1 MKIAIIREEKTPPD
15 SRVPLA
21 PFQVA
26 ELIKKGYQI
35 EVQRSPNRCFKDA
48 EYESLGIPMIDNITN
63 QDFLLGVKE
72 VPVDNIL
79 EGKTYF
85 MFSHTIKEQPY
96 NAKLIQ
102 KIIKQQS
109 TLIDYEVLVDEKDK
123 RVIAFGKFAG
133 MVGAHNALY
142 TFGKQSNSFELPRM
156 KDLDDYEA
164 AKKVYKTI
172 DLPNVKIALTGT
184 GRVSNGAALV
194 LEDMGIKKV
203 TPKSYINDTFDCAVF
218 TQLSSEFYAKR
229 KDGLAFG
236 EMQHFYD
243 HPKEYESNF
252 LQYLQPTDIFI
263 NGIYWHPEAPAFF
276 TTEDMRNENFAI
288 KVIADVT
295 CDIAPEASVPS
306 TLRPST
312 IADPVYGYNTQT
324 ESETPAYSGDVDVM
338 AIDNLPNELPKDA
351 SKAFGNMFITKVLSP
366 LENGDDS
373 IIKRGTI
380 VNKGQLTERF
390 SYLKSYANL

>member
-26 ELIKKGYQI
+26 DLLKKGYHI

-48 EYESLGIPMIDNITN
+48 EYEALGIPLIDEITD
-63 QDFLLGVKE
+63 QEYLLGVKE
-72 VPVDNIL
+72 VPVKNIL
-79 EGKTYF
+79 PGKTYF

-96 NAKLIQ
+96 NASLLR
-102 KIIKQQS
+102 KIIDEKS
-109 TLIDYEVLVDEKDK
+109 SLIDYEVLVNKEDK

-142 TFGKQSNSFELPRM
+142 TYGKQSSLFDLPRM
-156 KDLDDYEA
+156 NALDDYAA
-164 AKKVYKTI
+164 AKDLYKNTS
-172 DLPNVKIALTGT
+172 LPKIKIVLTGT
-184 GRVSNGAALV
+184 GRVSNGSAMV
-194 LEDMGIKKV
+194 LEDMGIQKV
-203 TPKSYINDTFDCAVF
+203 TPLSFVTETFDYPVF
-218 TQLSSEFYAKR
+218 TQLSSFYYAKR
-229 KDGLAFG
+229 KDGKVFDDI
-236 EMQHFYD
+236 QDFYTNPS
-243 HPKEYESNF
+243 HYESDF
-252 LQYLQPTDIFI
+252 HHFIKHADIFI

-276 TTEDMRNENFAI
+276 TVDQMQSNDFSI
-288 KVIADVT
+288 QVIADVT
-295 CDIAPEASVPS
+295 CDIAPEASIPS

-312 IADPVYGYNTQT
+312 IAEPVYGYDPHSNV
-324 ESETPAYSGDVDVM
+324 EIDPYSGGIDVM

-351 SKAFGNMFITKVLSP
+351 SVAFGNMFINEILKP

-380 VNKGQLTERF
+380 VDQGNLTDKF
-390 SYLKSYANL
+390 KYLSNYAGL

>member
-1 MKIAIIREEKTPPD
+1 MKIAIIREEKNPPD

-35 EVQRSPNRCFKDA
+35 EVQRSKNRCFKDE
-48 EYESLGIPMIDNITN
+48 EYEKLGIPMIDNIT
-63 QDFLLGVKE
+63 DHGFLLGVKE

-79 EGKTYF
+79 AGKTYF

-96 NAKLIQ
+96 NAKLI
-102 KIIKQQS
+102 KRIISQES
-109 TLIDYEVLVDEKDK
+109 TLVDYEVLVDENDK

-142 TFGKQSNSFELPRM
+142 TFGKQCGKFELPRM
-156 KDLDDYEA
+156 TNLDDYKA
-164 AKKVYKTI
+164 AKEVYSKTNF
-172 DLPNVKIALTGT
+172 PKVKIALTGT

-203 TPKSYINDTFDCAVF
+203 TPLSFVKESHNEPVY
-218 TQLSSEFYAKR
+218 TQLSSFFYAKR
-229 KDGLAFG
+229 KDGKVFENILN
-236 EMQHFYD
+236 FYN
-243 HPKEYESNF
+243 HPNQYESDFHHF
-252 LQYLQPTDIFI
+252 LGCTDIFI

-276 TTEDMRNENFAI
+276 TKEQMRDKDFSI

-312 IADPVYGYNTQT
+312 IADPVYGYDIN
-324 ESETPAYSGDVDVM
+324 SEKEIPAYTGGIDVM

-351 SKAFGNMFITKVLSP
+351 SVAFGEMFMTKVLSP
-366 LENGDDS
+366 LEQGDDS

-380 VNKGQLTERF
+380 VNKGKLTERF
-390 SYLKSYANL
+390 SYLKDYAGV

>member
-1 MKIAIIREEKTPPD
+1 MKIAIIREEKNPPD

-21 PFQVA
+21 PFQV
-26 ELIKKGYQI
+26 ESLISKGYKIQ
-35 EVQRSPNRCFKDA
+35 VQRSSNRCFKDE
-48 EYESLGIPMIDNITN
+48 EYEALAIPMIDEITD

-72 VPVDNIL
+72 VPVDNIKYD
-79 EGKTYF
+79 KTYF

-102 KIIKQQS
+102 KIISQKS
-109 TLIDYEVLVDEKDK
+109 SLIDYEVLVDDDEN

-142 TFGKQSNSFELPRM
+142 TYGVQTKLFSLPRM
-156 KDLDDYEA
+156 NELDDYNA
-164 AKKVYKTI
+164 AKDLYSKI
-172 DLPNVKIALTGT
+172 NLPNTKIVLTGT

-203 TPKSYINDTFDCAVF
+203 SPLSFVSEAFDFPVY
-218 TQLSSEFYAKR
+218 TQLSSFYYAKR
-229 KDGLAFG
+229 KDGKPF
-236 EMQHFYD
+236 EDIQDFYD
-243 HPKEYESNF
+243 NPSKYESDFHHYIN
-252 LQYLQPTDIFI
+252 QADIFI

-276 TTEDMRNENFAI
+276 TSEQMKNNFAI
-288 KVIADVT
+288 KVIADIT

-312 IADPVYGYNTQT
+312 IADPVYGYDVQSKQ
-324 ESETPAYSGDVDVM
+324 EITPYSGGIDIM

-351 SKAFGNMFITKVLSP
+351 SIAFGEMFIKNVLTP

-380 VNKGQLTERF
+380 VDKGNLTQRF
-390 SYLKSYANL
+390 NYLKNYAGQ